1 MEKMKKQFAL
11 VIAAIMLFSLLT
23 MMSVMSKEAE
33 RKIGD
38 PVLIPGPVLDVKI
51 PDLLEKTDICR
62 GVYFSTEEE
71 FITRGPKP
79 PDGNNIISDG
89 DLLGPGC
96 EVFLRNR
103 ELLQR
108 FEIEIDL
115 GLDAADVIDKKAKL
129 VAFSTE
135 LDDPR
140 GKFTAGDLLTTNGA
154 IIPNIALLDKFEIA
168 KADLG
173 LDAVQI
179 IGDID
184 HIGAFLDYAAG
195 LSRDEWLKNPGL
207 LAGMLKEYEMD
218 IWFSTEGTGTAPMIK
233 ERRFLDGDLLSV
245 RKGIIVVKNADLL
258 PLSVPAGIPDR
269 GVDFGLDAV
278 IAGRSGETERIYYS
292 TEILFG
298 GKTSFTDGDVLQS
311 GTGYVVCTNG
321 DLINCFEPKVNF
333 LGLDALSLE
342 GKGELPEKEELPD
355 LVITE
360 VRHEYTGRAF
370 LEDTTIYYTI
380 RNQGEGAAGK
390 SNTYMSGYPAGG
402 LISSDEV
409 LPLAPGE
416 TRTESFAPRTFSET
430 GFDINICADGDN
442 KIAET
447 DETNNCERHYTL
459 G

>member
-1 MEKMKKQFAL
+1 MKKQFAL

-23 MMSVMSKEAE
+23 MMSVMSKEADM
-33 RKIGD
+33 KMPD
-38 PVLIPGPVLDVKI
+38 PLIEVKI
-51 PDLLEKTDICR
+51 PSSLEKADICR

-71 FITRGPKP
+71 FITQGPKP
-79 PDGNNIISDG
+79 PDGNIIISDG

-96 EVFLRNR
+96 EMFLRNR

-115 GLDAADVIDKKAKL
+115 GLDAAYVIDRKAKL

-140 GKFTAGDLLTTNGA
+140 GNFTAGDLLTTNGA
-154 IIPNIALLDKFEIA
+154 SIPNIALLDKFEIP

-173 LDAVQI
+173 LDAVQF
-179 IGDID
+179 IGDLD
-184 HIGAFLDYAAG
+184 HISAFLDYAAG
-195 LSRDEWLKNPGL
+195 KSRDEWLKNLGL
-207 LAGMLKEYEMD
+207 LAGMLKEYEID
-218 IWFSTEGTGTAPMIK
+218 IWFSTEGTAHRVEET
-233 ERRFLDGDLLSV
+233 RFLDGDLLSA
-245 RKGIIVVKNADLL
+245 RNGNIVVKNADLL
-258 PLSVPAGIPDR
+258 PASVPAGIPDR

-292 TEILFG
+292 TEIFFE
-298 GKTSFTDGDVLQS
+298 GKTSFTDGDVLQI
-311 GTGYVVCTNG
+311 GTGYVVCTNE

-342 GKGELPEKEELPD
+342 GKEELPEKEMLPD

-360 VRHEYTGRAF
+360 VWYEYTGTKF

-380 RNQGEGAAGK
+380 QNQGEGTAEK
-390 SNTYMSGYPAGG
+390 SNTYMRKYPDGMT
-402 LISSDEV
+402 ISIDDV

-416 TRTESFAPRTFSET
+416 TRTESFAPHTFSET
-430 GFDINICADGDN
+430 GFDVNICTN
-442 KIAET
+442 IYRKIAET
-447 DETNNCERHYTL
+447 DKTNNCKRHYTL